1 MQNESQTRYIGVDV
15 CKQSLDLDL
24 PSPDDHIPNTPEAIA
39 AFLSGLPKDV
49 HLVCESTGGYENA
62 LVGAALEAGVP
73 ISAVPPQRV
82 RHLALSQGRLA
93 KTDKID
99 ALLLSDYG
107 RKQRPRPL
115 SPPTPERARLRELL
129 RARTQLL
136 ELKTLEASWA
146 EHAPADLLLRRQAAA
161 RAKLLD
167 KQVEQIE
174 EQIRELTKTGEVRDT
189 LARLRQVQGVGEVTA
204 WTVWAEMP
212 ELGSLEAGQAAG
224 LAGLAPHPRD
234 SGRQQGKR
242 FIQQGRPQVR
252 RVLYMAA
259 ITAARCNPVLSL
271 AYKRLRERGK
281 PAKVAIIAIARRL
294 IELLNLLLKNQ
305 TFAYPSNTVA
315 TSAIILFKVLQ
326 VLPVSQRANEL

>member
-1 MQNESQTRYIGVDV
+1 MQNESQTQYIGVDV
-15 CKQSLDLDL
+15 SKHTLDLDL
-24 PSPDDHIPNTPEAIA
+24 PSPDDQVPNTPDAIA
-39 AFLSGLPKDV
+39 GLLSRLPEGA

-62 LVGAALEAGVP
+62 LVSSAIAAGVT

-99 ALLLSDYG
+99 AVLLSDYG

-136 ELKTLEASWA
+136 ELKMLEASWG
-146 EHAPADLLLRRQAAA
+146 EHAPCEPLLRRQAAA
-161 RAKLLD
+161 RAKLID
-167 KQVEQIE
+167 KQVEEIE
-174 EQIRELTKTGEVRDT
+174 RQIRELAKSE
-189 LARLRQVQGVGEVTA
+189 RLRPVLERLQQVQGVGEVTA
-204 WTVWAEMP
+204 WTVCAEMP
-212 ELGSLEAGQAAG
+212 ELGSLEEGQAAG

-234 SGRQQGKR
+234 SGRKTGKR

-259 ITAARCNPVLSL
+259 LTAAIHNPVLSVF
-271 AYKRLRERGK
+271 YKRLRARGK
-281 PAKVAIIAIARRL
+281 PAKVALIAVARRL
-294 IELLNLLLKNQ
+294 IELLNLLLKNPN
-305 TFAYPSNTVA
+305 FCLGS
-315 TSAIILFKVLQ
+315 
-326 VLPVSQRANEL
+326 